1 MTDQITAANHAFADT
16 FKFYLIAHNY
26 HWNVEGMFFASLHEL
41 FGNIYEEDFSAVDP
55 LAEHIRA
62 MGAYAPGTLNL
73 IQQYS
78 SLIDQ
83 DDELPDAK
91 GMIADLLA
99 QNDVVLETLHK
110 TMMYADEADNPGFS
124 NFLQERMARHKKH
137 AWMLRASLK

>member
-16 FKFYLIAHNY
+16 FKFYLLAHNY

-41 FGNIYEEDFSAVDP
+41 FGNIYEEVFSAVDP

-73 IQQYS
+73 VQEYS
-78 SLIDQ
+78 SLPDR
-83 DDELPDAK
+83 DSELPDAQ

-99 QNDVVLETLHK
+99 QNDIVLETLHK

-124 NFLQERMARHKKH
+124 NFLQERMAQHKKH

>member
-16 FKFYLIAHNY
+16 FKFYLMAHNY
-26 HWNVEGMFFASLHEL
+26 HWNVEGMFFSSLHEL
-41 FGNIYEEDFSAVDP
+41 FGNIYEEVFSAVDP

-73 IQQYS
+73 IQEYS
-78 SLIDQ
+78 SLSDR
-83 DDELPDAK
+83 DTDLPDAK

-99 QNDVVLETLHK
+99 QNDIVLETLHK

-124 NFLQERMARHKKH
+124 NFLQERMAQHKKH

>member
-16 FKFYLIAHNY
+16 FKFYLMAHNY

-41 FGNIYEEDFSAVDP
+41 FGNIYEDVFSAVDP

-73 IQQYS
+73 IQKFS
-78 SLIDQ
+78 SLEDQ
-83 DDELPDAK
+83 DDTLPDAK
-91 GMIADLLA
+91 GMIENLMH
-99 QNDVVLETLHK
+99 QNDIVLETLHK

-124 NFLQERMARHKKH
+124 NFLQERISQHKKH
-137 AWMLRASLK
+137 AWMLRASAK

>member
-16 FKFYLIAHNY
+16 FKFYLMAHNY

-41 FGNIYEEDFSAVDP
+41 FGNIYEEVFSAVDP

-73 IQQYS
+73 IQEYS
-78 SLIDQ
+78 SLSDR
-83 DDELPDAK
+83 DTDLPDAK

-99 QNDVVLETLHK
+99 QNDIVLETLHK

-124 NFLQERMARHKKH
+124 NFLQERMAQHKKH